1 MTHNT
6 PMPATKREKPSNE
19 LTESKLDT
27 HRAKLGQIF
36 TTPSGQS
43 VTPAK
48 LNVMQVDIIDAI
60 QQVVLPNGK
69 RRKVT
74 DSAFRAC
81 IADLERYV
89 EVAQKQRGR
98 EWMEA
103 CVCQVNSDDAPLRVP
118 AMLAD
123 KARLREAQRE
133 QAKGVVLAR
142 KCDYTRA
149 SRLGDEKRAGSERAA
164 GEGQNGATGW
174 QRWRVDGLVD
184 GHRLIYFLVVA
195 WGLTMYTTKIKTRH
209 SLVLTFASMLPEPL
223 TKNTPVA
230 NKIKVKRKM
239 ARS

>member
-1 MTHNT
+1 
-6 PMPATKREKPSNE
+6 MPATKREKPSNE
-19 LTESKLDT
+19 LTESKLDL

-36 TTPSGQS
+36 TTPSGQC

-48 LNVMQVDIIDAI
+48 LDVMQVDIIDAI

-103 CVCQVNSDDAPLRVP
+103 CVCQVNSDNAPLRVP

-133 QAKGVVLAR
+133 QAKGSSLEESVITPEHHALVTKSVLVPNELQA
-142 KCDYTRA
+142 K
-149 SRLGDEKRAGSERAA
+149 G
-164 GEGQNGATGW
+164 
-174 QRWRVDGLVD
+174 
-184 GHRLIYFLVVA
+184 
-195 WGLTMYTTKIKTRH
+195 
-209 SLVLTFASMLPEPL
+209 
-223 TKNTPVA
+223 
-230 NKIKVKRKM
+230 KM
-239 ARS
+239 APRHDNRGALQDLSMIIG